1 MEQNMQYI
9 YQVYQ
14 DGSFTKAAE
23 ALYLTQPALSMAVR
37 QEEKM
42 IGSALFDR
50 SRRPLTLTPA
60 GEAYIRAVE
69 RIKYLEADLGRELED
84 LRDVRTGRLHIG
96 GTHYLN
102 CFLLAE
108 LLAGFSR
115 KYPGIQLEVS
125 EDSSARLAN
134 RLEKRELDLIFSCAP
149 ELIERFEHRPA
160 FYDHILL
167 AVPQDAPISED
178 LAQCAMSAG
187 DIQAGRYLSPDCP
200 RIPLER
206 FRELEFILL
215 QKGNNLYDR
224 CTRMFERA
232 GFTPKVK
239 LALSQLVTA
248 YRFAENGVGAAFVCD
263 RIVRAAPS
271 QTLAFYSIDSPEVDR
286 LFYTLL
292 PQRNYTAYAVKAFI
306 EYALEQ
312 FGTNTFSRR
321 PL

>member
-23 ALYLTQPALSMAVR
+23 KLFLTQPALSMAVR
-37 QEEKM
+37 QEEKN

-50 SRRPLTLTPA
+50 SRRPLALTPA
-60 GEAYIRAVE
+60 GDVYIRAVE
-69 RIKYLEADLGRELED
+69 RMKYLEADLERELED

-125 EDSSARLAN
+125 EDSSVRLAN
-134 RLEKRELDLIFSCAP
+134 RLEKREMDLIFSCAP
-149 ELIERFEHRPA
+149 ELIARFEHQPA

-167 AVPQDAPISED
+167 AVPRDVPITHD
-178 LAQCAMSAG
+178 LAQCAMSSE
-187 DIQAGRYLSPDCP
+187 DIQRECHLSPSCP

-206 FRELEFILL
+206 FRDLEFILL

-224 CTRMFERA
+224 STHMFASA

-248 YRFAENGVGAAFVCD
+248 YRFADNGVGAVFVSD
-263 RIVRAAPS
+263 RIVRAVPS
-271 QTLAFYSIDSPEVDR
+271 RNLMFYSIDSPEVDR
-286 LFYTLL
+286 LFYTLM

-312 FGTNTFSRR
+312 FGTNTFRR
-321 PL
+321 PQ

>member
-23 ALYLTQPALSMAVR
+23 KLYLTQPALSMAVR
-37 QEEKM
+37 QEEKN
-42 IGSALFDR
+42 IGAALFDR
-50 SRRPLTLTPA
+50 SRRPLTLTPE
-60 GEAYIRAVE
+60 GDAYIRAIE
-69 RIKYLEADLGRELED
+69 RMKYLEADLNRELEE

-108 LLAGFSR
+108 LLVGFSR
-115 KYPGIQLEVS
+115 RYPGIQLEVS
-125 EDSSARLAN
+125 EDSSVRLAS

-149 ELIERFEHRPA
+149 ELIERFEHQPA

-167 AVPQDAPISED
+167 AVPQDIPISKE
-178 LAQCAMSAG
+178 LAQCSMSSK
-187 DIQAGRYLSPDCP
+187 DIQRERHLSPSCP

-206 FRELEFILL
+206 FKELEFILL

-224 CTRMFERA
+224 STRMFESA
-232 GFTPKVK
+232 GFMPRVK

-248 YRFAENGVGAAFVCD
+248 YRFADNGMGATFVSD
-263 RIVRAAPS
+263 RIVQASPS
-271 QTLAFYSIDSPEVDR
+271 QNLIFYFIDSPEVNR

-292 PQRNYTAYAVKAFI
+292 PQRNYTTYATKAFI
-306 EYALEQ
+306 EYALEH
-312 FGTNTFSRR
+312 FGQT
-321 PL
+321 LD

>member
-14 DGSFTKAAE
+14 AGSFTKAAE
-23 ALYLTQPALSMAVR
+23 KLYLTQPALSMAVR
-37 QEEKM
+37 QEEKKL
-42 IGSALFDR
+42 GAVLFER
-50 SRRPLTLTPA
+50 SRRHLTLTPA
-60 GEAYIRAVE
+60 GDAYIRAVE
-69 RIKYLEADLGRELED
+69 RMKYLEADLSRELED

-125 EDSSARLAN
+125 EDSSVRLAN
-134 RLEKRELDLIFSCAP
+134 RLEKREMDLIFSCAP
-149 ELIERFEHRPA
+149 ELIERFEHQPA

-167 AVPQDAPISED
+167 AVPRNVPVPAE
-178 LAQCAMSAG
+178 LARNAMSAE
-187 DIQAGRYLSPDCP
+187 DIQAERHLCPSSPKV
-200 RIPLER
+200 PLER

-224 CTRMFERA
+224 STRMFDSA

-248 YRFAENGVGAAFVCD
+248 YRFADNGIGATFVSD
-263 RIVRAAPS
+263 RIVRSSPS
-271 QTLAFYSIDSPEVDR
+271 QNLMFYSINSPEADR

-292 PQRNYTAYAVKAFI
+292 PQRNYTAHAVRAFI
-306 EYALEQ
+306 RYALEQ
-312 FGTNTFSRR
+312 FGTNRF
-321 PL
+321 

>member
-1 MEQNMQYI
+1 MEQNMQYV

-23 ALYLTQPALSMAVR
+23 KLYLTQPALSMAIR
-37 QEEKM
+37 QEEKLL
-42 IGSALFDR
+42 GAPLFDR

-69 RIKYLEADLGRELED
+69 RIKYLEADLDRELED

-102 CFLLAE
+102 CFVLAE
-108 LLAGFSR
+108 VLAGFSR

-125 EDSSARLAN
+125 ENSSAQLAN
-134 RLEKRELDLIFSCAP
+134 RLERRELDLIFNCAP
-149 ELIERFEHRPA
+149 ELIERFEHQPA

-167 AVPQDAPISED
+167 AVPQGTLIPGD
-178 LAQCAMSAG
+178 LAQFALSTE
-187 DIQAGRYLSPDCP
+187 DIQEGRHLSLSCP
-200 RIPLER
+200 KVPLER
-206 FRELEFILL
+206 FQELDFILL
-215 QKGNNLYDR
+215 KKGNNLYDR
-224 CTRMFERA
+224 SVRMFDSA

-248 YRFAENGVGAAFVCD
+248 YRFAENGIGSTFVSD
-263 RIVRAAPS
+263 RIIRAAPS
-271 QTLAFYSIDSPEVDR
+271 RNLTFYSIDSPEVDR

-292 PQRNYTAYAVKAFI
+292 PQRNYTSYAVKAFI
-306 EYALEQ
+306 RYALEQ
-312 FGTNTFSRR
+312 LGTKTFSRR
-321 PL
+321 PQ